1 MPYRRFTVIRLF
13 GDVMKILEIGKN
25 DAGQR
30 LDKFLIKAVKNMPMS
45 LMYKS
50 IRTKKIKVNRK
61 RAEISQMLNEGDTV
75 QLFLPDELFEGG
87 DNIESTLSHITPI
100 FGIVYEDENIIL
112 CDKPT
117 GLSVH
122 SDEENDTNNL
132 ITQVQAYLFKKGEY
146 DPSSEQSFAPA
157 LCNRIDRNTSG
168 IVIAAKNAEALRE
181 MNAVIKERKLIKKY
195 LCAVNGI
202 PEKKNA
208 TLKGYLIKNSKTNTV
223 NVFSTYKKGAKEI
236 ITKYRVLASKEGVS
250 LLEVELLTGRTHQ
263 IRAHLSSIGHP
274 LLGDGKYGLNKE
286 ARREGYKYQALCSYY
301 LSFDCD
307 GFFSYL
313 NGKEFTVKRDS
324 VYFLELF
331 DGIKLPIFGG
341 KK

>member
-1 MPYRRFTVIRLF
+1 MREI
-13 GDVMKILEIGKN
+13 KIAKN

-30 LDKFLIKAVKNMPMS
+30 LDKFLSKAVKSMPQS

-75 QLFLPDELFEGG
+75 QLFLPDELFDSES
-87 DNIESTLSHITPI
+87 NIESTLSHITPI
-100 FGIVYEDENIIL
+100 FGIVYEDDNIIL
-112 CDKPT
+112 CDKPA

-122 SDEENDTNNL
+122 SDEDNDTNNL
-132 ITQVQAYLFKKGEY
+132 ITQVQAYLYKKGEY

-157 LCNRIDRNTSG
+157 LCNRIDRNTAG

-181 MNAVIKERKLIKKY
+181 MNAVIKDRKLIKKY

-202 PEKKNA
+202 PEKKSE
-208 TLKGYLIKNSKTNTV
+208 TLKGYLIKNSNTNTV
-223 NVFSTYKKGAKEI
+223 NVYTSYRKGAKEI
-236 ITKYRVLASKEGVS
+236 VTRYKVLASKNNVS

-274 LLGDGKYGLNKE
+274 LVGDGKYGINRDAK
-286 ARREGYKYQALCSYY
+286 RGGYKYQALCSYY
-301 LSFDCD
+301 LEFDTD

-313 NGKEFTVKRDS
+313 NGRAFTVKKES
-324 VYFLELF
+324 VYFLSLV

>member
-1 MPYRRFTVIRLF
+1 
-13 GDVMKILEIGKN
+13 MKILEIEKN

-30 LDKFLIKAVKNMPMS
+30 LDKFLSKAVKAMPPS

-61 RAEISQMLNEGDTV
+61 RAEISQMLCEGDTV
-75 QLFLPDELFEGG
+75 QLFLSDELFDTDG
-87 DNIESTLSHITPI
+87 NIESTLSHITPS
-100 FGIVYEDENIIL
+100 FGIVYEDDNIIL
-112 CDKPT
+112 CDKPS

-122 SDEENDTNNL
+122 SDEDNDTNNL
-132 ITQVQAYLFKKGEY
+132 ITQVQAYLYKKGEY

-157 LCNRIDRNTSG
+157 LCNRIDRNTAG

-181 MNAVIKERKLIKKY
+181 MNAVIKERKLTKKY

-202 PEKKNA
+202 PEKKEQ
-208 TLKGYLIKNSKTNTV
+208 TLKGFLIKNSSTNTV
-223 NVFSTYKKGAKEI
+223 NVYPSYRKGSKEI
-236 ITKYRVLASKEGVS
+236 VTKYKVISSKDDLS

-274 LLGDGKYGLNKE
+274 LVGDGKYGINKD
-286 ARREGYKYQALCSYY
+286 AKKGGYKYQALCSYY
-301 LSFDCD
+301 LLFNCD

-313 NGKEFTVKRDS
+313 NGRAFTVKKES
-324 VYFLELF
+324 IYFLSLF
-331 DGIKLPIFGG
+331 DGAKLPPLGG
-341 KK
+341 RR

>member
-1 MPYRRFTVIRLF
+1 
-13 GDVMKILEIGKN
+13 MKILEIGKN

-30 LDKFLIKAVKNMPMS
+30 LDKFLSKAVKAMPPS

-75 QLFLPDELFEGG
+75 QLFLPEELF
-87 DNIESTLSHITPI
+87 DTASDKISSLSHITPS

-112 CDKPT
+112 CDKPS
-117 GLSVH
+117 GISVH
-122 SDEENDTNNL
+122 PDEENDTNNL
-132 ITQVQAYLFKKGEY
+132 ITQILAYLYKKGEY
-146 DPSSEQSFAPA
+146 QPENEQSFAPA
-157 LCNRIDRNTSG
+157 LCNRIDRNTAG

-181 MNAVIKERKLIKKY
+181 MNAVIKERSITKKY

-202 PEKKNA
+202 PQKKEA
-208 TLKGYLIKNSKTNTV
+208 VLKGYLFKNSKTNTV
-223 NVFSTYKKGAKEI
+223 TVYDEQRRGSKEI
-236 ITKYRVLASKEGVS
+236 VTKYKTLESKDGLS

-274 LLGDGKYGLNKE
+274 LLGDGKYGVNRE
-286 ARREGYKYQALCSYY
+286 AKKDGYKYQALCSYY
-301 LSFDCD
+301 LKFGCD

-313 NGKEFTVKRDS
+313 KGKEFTVSGKS
-324 VYFLELF
+324 VYFLSLF
-331 DGIKLPIFGG
+331 DKDHSRLFDRGNG
-341 KK
+341 K